1 MPHAADF
8 KRGEMGEISPD
19 TVRRQCE
26 QRIHKQWRWGSGCYG
41 LRVAMREQKGR
52 LVAFVS
58 EEAPVQIG
66 LGEMTHVLP
75 YASELAAVDLDYTW
89 GHLMRN
95 RIEGQRDEVQR
106 RAIEM
111 EDAQVLGEIER
122 AFSDMEQEAIDLA
135 MMNVPKIGAYTSGS
149 TRWRND

>member
-1 MPHAADF
+1 MHQADF
-8 KRGEMGEISPD
+8 KRGEMGQVSPD

-26 QRIHKQWRWGSGCYG
+26 QRIHKRWRWSGGRYG
-41 LRVAMREQKGR
+41 LRVSMREQNGR
-52 LVAFVS
+52 LATFVS

-75 YASELAAVDLDYTW
+75 YDSELAAVDLDYTW
-89 GHLMRN
+89 NHLMRN